1 MTGNPFCYTV
11 LSLDAPF
18 CGRDEELDALC
29 AHARSNTNVVLYS
42 PRRYGKTSL
51 IKRVQ
56 DVLSREKFITLV
68 IDISGATSAEDVA
81 SLIARDI
88 FRFVEQKG
96 PLLKKALSIINN
108 WRPNFTPQPDG
119 SVSVSVQPVSQ
130 KTGIAFLEE
139 TLEGL
144 DRFLA
149 GNPQQTNIVLDEF
162 QEIVELRNGEQIE
175 ALLRKHIQHQTNCS
189 WFFLG
194 SRRRMLLD
202 MFEEVSRPFYRSA
215 VKMQLPPLPEEDAV
229 RFVMERFKAGGK
241 ECPREIAARIIS
253 ITQAYPF
260 YVQRVSGEIFTRARQ
275 EEIGEQELREGIRSM
290 LVQEERYYASI
301 ERALPAGQK
310 KLLRALAKEPADSPY
325 AVDYQR
331 KHRLGSL
338 SAIQA
343 GIRKLRT
350 LDHIQED
357 GGVTRLTDPMFALW
371 LIEQEQELLPDK
383 TSPAENTE
391 PLSFG
396 QTLLEYNVEHSL
408 QRGYSEMPGYRS
420 DEGVDIKA
428 ELPETEGGDNRPRIS
443 IFLSYAHDDQALKE
457 RFFDLIRNRLKTS
470 KDYHFSFSADT
481 DLLCGTQ
488 WHDELQER
496 IRSCDFGLLLVSSSF
511 LASAYIQDHEVP
523 HLIDR
528 CFPVV
533 IKSID
538 ISRQN
543 LRGLEKL
550 QIYHYQQNRSFEEVK
565 GPNQTRFI
573 NAFAKQIED
582 RVEAYLKNRE
592 RERYTHLNCDDE
604 PIRKLTNR
612 HLKSPGYECA
622 RYIENCASKG
632 TISHKAES
640 VSAADTVKARPYIIN
655 WALETDVP
663 FFALLGDFGTG
674 KTFTCRMLTR
684 EINAM
689 YDESPETV
697 PLCIYIDLR
706 RVSTRIGT
714 EKRVP
719 KLVDILQDAISF
731 AKDPLDKSIVT
742 PEDIIRLVRSNRAM
756 IIFDGLDEKTVHF
769 TPEETN
775 QFITEL
781 WSIREQRDKKENKPP
796 QGKLL
801 ISCRTHYFRD
811 TIEQN
816 TLFLGRDREGRSKE
830 EYRSCTLLPFDSEQ
844 IREYLEKRLGCDKE
858 KIDRIANLF
867 DEVHNLKDLASRPY
881 TLSLITEFIPDIERL
896 IAEGRPVN
904 TATLYDTTVDNW
916 LARDE
921 GKHEFSVPHKKRLM
935 KSLAAEVHK
944 RAGEGMKTDE
954 LDEWLDEWL
963 YLNPVIRDAYAG
975 MNRETLKKDL
985 RTATFIIRETEGSF
999 SFAHTS
1005 LQEFFLAGFIVDVL
1019 SARKFEPQQLA
1030 VCMPSKETLDFVG
1043 DMVAIDERKSSAI
1056 NASIATILE
1065 TTYHKSVSELTF
1077 ALWLK
1082 LHEHGMRT
1090 PAPRNVHLE
1099 QAELAGWVIGN
1110 LNLSGARFDE
1120 ANLRGTS
1127 FRNTVL
1133 VDASFHRANLVNAE
1147 FLACNA
1153 AGTDYSQ
1160 ADAVAGIWRNTD
1172 LRKSRWTSVELRIA
1186 LFVECKATEMVD
1198 FPEEATFVAA
1208 RCEGIASSAFPVKG
1222 KCSIYDGHAS
1232 IVSAAAFSPDG
1243 SRIISG
1249 SDDKTLKLWDAASGN
1264 CLMTLS
1270 GHSHWVMA
1278 AAFSPDGSR
1287 IISGSLDNTLKLWDA
1302 ASGNCLMTL
1311 SGHANGV
1318 RAAAFSP
1325 DGSCI
1330 ISGSDDKT
1338 LKLWDA
1344 ASGNCLMTL
1353 SGHSHWVMAAAFSPD
1368 GSRIISGSL
1377 DNTLKLWDAA
1387 SGNCLMT
1394 MTNLPDNETAA
1405 WSETE
1410 PKLLWASP
1418 NAWRWIG
1425 IADGCRRL
1433 PIELLDDP
1441 IDSLTRSLQ

>member
-1 MTGNPFCYTV
+1 MDINPFCYTV
-11 LSLDAPF
+11 LPLDAPF
-18 CGRDEELDALC
+18 CGRDEELATLC
-29 AHARSNTNVVLYS
+29 TYARSNTNVVLYS

-56 DVLSREKFITLV
+56 EVLSREKFITLS
-68 IDISGATSAEDVA
+68 IDISGAASAEDVA

-130 KTGIAFLEE
+130 KTGLAFLEE

-162 QEIVELRNGEQIE
+162 QEIAELRNGEQIE
-175 ALLRKHIQHQTNCS
+175 ALLRKHIQHQSNCS

-202 MFEEVSRPFYRSA
+202 MFEEESRPFYRSA
-215 VKMQLPPLPEEDAV
+215 VKKQLPPLPEEEAV
-229 RFVMERFKAGGK
+229 RFVIEQFKAGGK
-241 ECPREIAARIIS
+241 NCPREIAGQIIS

-260 YVQRVSGEIFTRARQ
+260 YVQRVSGEIFTRARK
-275 EEIGEQELREGIRSM
+275 EEIGEQELQEGIRSM
-290 LVQEERYYASI
+290 LEQEERYYASI

-310 KLLRALAKEPADSPY
+310 KLLRALAKEPAESPY

-343 GIRKLRT
+343 GIKKLRT

-371 LIEQEQELLPDK
+371 LIEQDQELLPEK
-383 TSPAENTE
+383 ASPAEN
-391 PLSFG
+391 PVQLSFG
-396 QTLLEYNVEHSL
+396 QALLEYNVEQNL
-408 QRGYSEMPGYRS
+408 ERGYSEMSGYRS
-420 DEGVDIKA
+420 DESVDIKA
-428 ELPETEGGDNRPRIS
+428 TLPEPEGGDGRPRITL
-443 IFLSYAHDDQALKE
+443 FLSYAHDDQALKE
-457 RFFDLIRNRLKTS
+457 RFFDLVRKRLKTS

-496 IRSCDFGLLLVSSSF
+496 IRSCDFGLLLVSTSF
-511 LASAYIQDHEVP
+511 LESAYIQDHEASQ
-523 HLIDR
+523 LMDR
-528 CFPVV
+528 CFPVAL
-533 IKSID
+533 KSID

-565 GPNQTRFI
+565 GPNQTKFI

-582 RVEAYLKNRE
+582 QVKDYLDKRDME
-592 RERYTHLNCDDE
+592 RFSRLTSYDE
-604 PIRKLTNR
+604 PIRKFTDR

-622 RYIENCASKG
+622 DYIENCANTG
-632 TISHKAES
+632 TIAHKPETGS
-640 VSAADTVKARPYIIN
+640 TADTVKARPYIIN

-684 EINAM
+684 KINAM
-689 YDESPETV
+689 HDESPETV

-706 RVSTRIGT
+706 RVSTRIRT

-719 KLVDILQDAISF
+719 KLVDILQDAINF
-731 AKDPLDKSIVT
+731 TKDPLDKSIVT

-756 IIFDGLDEKTVHF
+756 IIFDGLDEKSVHF
-769 TPEETN
+769 SPEETN
-775 QFITEL
+775 QFIAEL
-781 WSIREQRDKKENKPP
+781 WSIRKERDEKEKKP

-816 TLFLGRDREGRSKE
+816 TLFLGRDREGRTKE
-830 EYRSCTLLPFDSEQ
+830 DYRSCTLLPFDTSQ

-858 KIDRIANLF
+858 KIDRIAALF

-896 IAEGRPVN
+896 VAEGRPVN
-904 TATLYDTTVDNW
+904 TATLYDATVDNW

-935 KSLAAEVHK
+935 KSLAAEIHK
-944 RAGEGMKTDE
+944 RAGEGMETDE

-963 YLNPVIRDAYAG
+963 YLNPVIKDAYVG
-975 MNRETLKKDL
+975 MSRETLKKDL
-985 RTATFIIRETEGSF
+985 RTATFIIREAEGNF

-1005 LQEFFLAGFIVDVL
+1005 LQEFFLAGFIVEML
-1019 SARKFEPQQLA
+1019 SARKFELQQLA
-1030 VCMPSKETLDFVG
+1030 MNMPSKETLDFVA
-1043 DMVAIDERKSSAI
+1043 DMLAIDERKSSSVA
-1056 NASIATILE
+1056 ASITTILE
-1065 TTYHKSVSELTF
+1065 TAYHKSVSELAF
-1077 ALWLK
+1077 ALCLK
-1082 LHEHGMRT
+1082 LHEHGMPVPALRT
-1090 PAPRNVHLE
+1090 VHLE
-1099 QAELAGWVIGN
+1099 QADLAGWVIEN
-1110 LNLSGARFDE
+1110 LNLSGACFDA

-1127 FRNTVL
+1127 FRNAML
-1133 VDASFHRANLVNAE
+1133 GKASFRNANLVNAE
-1147 FLACNA
+1147 FLDCNTSGA
-1153 AGTDYSQ
+1153 DFME
-1160 ADAVAGIWRNTD
+1160 ADAVAGIWRNCD
-1172 LRKSRWTSVELRIA
+1172 LRKSRWLSAELRLA
-1186 LFVECKATEMVD
+1186 SFVKCQATEMAD
-1198 FPEEATFVAA
+1198 FPDENVFYSVA
-1208 RCEGIASSAFPVKG
+1208 RCEGMASAMLPLTAR
-1222 KCSIYDGHAS
+1222 CSIYDGHS
-1232 IVSAAAFSPDG
+1232 GSVTAAGFSPDG
-1243 SRIISG
+1243 TRIVSG
-1249 SDDKTLKLWDAASGN
+1249 SDDNTLKLWDAHSGT

-1270 GHSHWVMA
+1270 GHSGSVTA
-1278 AAFSPDGSR
+1278 AGFSPDGTR
-1287 IISGSLDNTLKLWDA
+1287 IVSGSEDNTLKLWDA
-1302 ASGNCLMTL
+1302 HSGT
-1311 SGHANGV
+1311 
-1318 RAAAFSP
+1318 
-1325 DGSCI
+1325 
-1330 ISGSDDKT
+1330 
-1338 LKLWDA
+1338 
-1344 ASGNCLMTL
+1344 CLMTL
-1353 SGHSHWVMAAAFSPD
+1353 SGHSDWVYAAGFSPD
-1368 GSRIISGSL
+1368 GTRIVSGSF
-1377 DNTLKLWDAA
+1377 DNTLRLWDAH
-1387 SGNCLMT
+1387 SGTCLIT
-1394 MTNLPDNETAA
+1394 MANLPDNETAS
-1405 WSETE
+1405 WSEKE
-1410 PKLLWASP
+1410 LKLLSASKD
-1418 NAWRWIG
+1418 AWRWIG
-1425 IADGCRRL
+1425 FSNGNQRL
-1433 PIELLDDP
+1433 PIELYDDT
-1441 IDSLTRSLQ
+1441 DTSGARTFQ